1 MSKVTLKFYNVS
13 MTVARLEGQVDKAQ
27 KWLDNEV
34 LKDCQPYVPM
44 RTGNLM
50 NSGIHGTTLGKGE
63 VVYNA
68 PYAKKMYYGDGMNF
82 SKLKHPQACA
92 HWFEKAKA
100 VHKGDWKSGVQKILK
115 G

>member
-1 MSKVTLKFYNVS
+1 MKVDVEFYN
-13 MTVARLEGQVDKAQ
+13 MIATLARLNGQVDKAQ

-34 LKDCQPYVPM
+34 LKDCQPFVPM
-44 RTGNLM
+44 RSGNLM
-50 NSGIHGTTLGKGE
+50 DSGVSGTKLGSGE

-68 PYAKKMYYGDGMNF
+68 PYAKKMYYGEHFRF

-92 HWFEKAKA
+92 QWFEKAKS
-100 VHKGDWKSGVQKILK
+100 VHKGDWKDGVQKIVK

>member
-1 MSKVTLKFYNVS
+1 MKVDVEFYN
-13 MTVARLEGQVDKAQ
+13 MMATLARLEGQVDKAQ

-44 RTGNLM
+44 RSGNLM
-50 NSGIHGTTLGKGE
+50 NSGVSGTTLGSGK

-68 PYAKKMYYGDGMNF
+68 PYAKRMYYGTNFNF

-92 HWFEKAKA
+92 QWFEKAKS
-100 VHKGDWKSGVQKILK
+100 VHKEDWKQGVQKIVK

>member
-1 MSKVTLKFYNVS
+1 MKVDVKFYNILA
-13 MTVARLEGQVDKAQ
+13 TEARLSGQIHKAQ

-50 NSGIHGTTLGKGE
+50 NSGISGTNLGSGE

-68 PYAKKMYYGDGMNF
+68 PYASRMYYGKNLNF

-92 HWFEKAKA
+92 QWFEKAKS
-100 VHKGDWKSGVQKILK
+100 VHKEDWKQGVQKIVK